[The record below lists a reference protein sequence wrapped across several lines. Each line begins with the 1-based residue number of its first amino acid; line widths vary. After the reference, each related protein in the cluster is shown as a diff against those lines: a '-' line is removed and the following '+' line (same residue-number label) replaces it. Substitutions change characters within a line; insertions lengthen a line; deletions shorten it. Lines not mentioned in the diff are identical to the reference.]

1 MEQKPK
7 LGCLLMA
14 AGNARRFGENK
25 LAASWRGKPLVAR
38 AMDAI
43 PAAMFDQ
50 VVVVTQYP
58 EVEELAAQMGF
69 ACLRNK
75 HPDWGIS
82 HTISMGTK
90 YLQDCDAI
98 LYLVSDQPLLSE
110 SSVRRVAEAWL
121 DNPSRII
128 GAAHN
133 GKRGNPC
140 MFPKAFYGEL
150 LGLEEDCGGNTVIRA
165 HLDQLLLVEIPQ
177 EELTDVDTPE
187 ALRDLQR
194 QQAQRP

>member
-25 LAASWRGKPLVAR
+25 LAASWKGKPLVAR

-43 PAAMFDQ
+43 PADIFDQ
-50 VVVVTQYP
+50 IVVVTQYP
-58 EVEELAAQMGF
+58 EVEELATQMGY
-69 ACLRNK
+69 ACLRNE

-121 DNPSRII
+121 ENPSQIV

-140 MFPKAFYGEL
+140 MFPRTFYGEL
-150 LGLEEDCGGNTVIRA
+150 LDLDEDCGGNTVVRA
-165 HLDQLLLVEIPQ
+165 HLDQLLLVEIPK

-194 QQAQRP
+194 QQSQRP